1 MKEHEAPR
9 SSCFYVT
16 WSCAALR
23 FDRGADSPALFH
35 NKRALY
41 TPWQKMPYRL
51 VCLWGLRSDFFRGY
65 FYVLCM
71 RCRTV
76 FICCTRVYVSWCV
89 SCILD
94 TLDYWRLQGTLDV
107 FFTYVVELWVY
118 GVHECM
124 YHVLYQDT
132 LEDCRLQFTLDV
144 LYMYL

>member
-1 MKEHEAPR
+1 
-9 SSCFYVT
+9 
-16 WSCAALR
+16 
-23 FDRGADSPALFH
+23 
-35 NKRALY
+35 
-41 TPWQKMPYRL
+41 
-51 VCLWGLRSDFFRGY
+51 
-65 FYVLCM
+65 M

-76 FICCTRVYVSWCV
+76 FICCTRLYVSWCV

-107 FFTYVVELWVY
+107 FCTYVVGLSVY
-118 GVHECM
+118 VVHECT